1 MVMRTACL
9 EINPERRSVIVRTED
24 GKKLGEL
31 DLDDLAEI
39 VEFRYATPW
48 NVTKDSLEKVA
59 LVLEDLA
66 YLARSRR
73 ELPEKDVLIDM
84 LKKRKY

>member
-1 MVMRTACL
+1 MIWL
-9 EINPERRSVIVRTED
+9 RSWNSGT
-24 GKKLGEL
+24 LP
-31 DLDDLAEI
+31 
-39 VEFRYATPW
+39 PW

-66 YLARSRR
+66 YLARSSR
-73 ELPEKDVLIDM
+73 ELPEKEVLIDM

>member
-1 MVMRTACL
+1 MVMPTACL

-39 VEFRYATPW
+39 VEFRYATPGTLQRTPLRRW
-48 NVTKDSLEKVA
+48 
-59 LVLEDLA
+59 
-66 YLARSRR
+66 RSFWKTLRIWR
-73 ELPEKDVLIDM
+73 GAAESSQ
-84 LKKRKY
+84 KRKFSSTC

>member
-1 MVMRTACL
+1 MVMPTACL

-39 VEFRYATPW
+39 VEFRYATP
-48 NVTKDSLEKVA
+48 
-59 LVLEDLA
+59 
-66 YLARSRR
+66 
-73 ELPEKDVLIDM
+73 
-84 LKKRKY
+84 